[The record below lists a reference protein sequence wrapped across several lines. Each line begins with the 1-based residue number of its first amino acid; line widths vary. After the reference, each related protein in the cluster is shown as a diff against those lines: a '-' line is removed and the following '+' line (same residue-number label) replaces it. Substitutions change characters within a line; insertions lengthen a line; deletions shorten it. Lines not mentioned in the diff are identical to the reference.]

1 MGLSNEERYAKV
13 VHSVCHITD
22 LSEELKER
30 DVQKLKKLV
39 ERLWYEF
46 LKRDSDGLFWI
57 CGSDLSNDH
66 LKGGLL
72 GVAFCYHVK
81 HDTTMAFGNKI
92 VRKEDKYYDYYKI
105 LSDFFDMDRLL
116 NAEKR
121 AVLLIHVHTQNIS
134 YALCRY
140 RDEFLKQYED
150 LNFVIRTIQGECF
163 KLFKEDR
170 EYAYA
175 WMLHHLCDKIY
186 TQEEKDIVNQ
196 WWTKDCN
203 SHHIHLDFDK
213 YDAVFDAFK
222 KYQFKKM
229 TVQDRIDVT
238 FMLIGKQYGKYKHQH
253 DKFLEM
259 VAAYNKKHKVK
270 INVATIEEAFQKG
283 QEAKKEDKK
292 KPYERSCEFTGNY
305 VDHKGE
311 VKNLWDY

>member
-1 MGLSNEERYAKV
+1 MGLSNEERYAKM
-13 VHSVCHITD
+13 VHSINYITD
-22 LSEELKER
+22 LSETLK
-30 DVQKLKKLV
+30 DTQKLKKLC

-46 LKRDSDGLFWI
+46 LKRDSDGLFWFS
-57 CGSDLSNDH
+57 GSDLSNDH
-66 LKGGLL
+66 MKGGLL
-72 GVAFCYHVK
+72 GVAFCCHVPLRGS
-81 HDTTMAFGNKI
+81 TMDER
-92 VRKEDKYYDYYKI
+92 RKEDRYYDHYKT
-105 LSDFFDMDRLL
+105 LSGFFDMDRLL
-116 NAEKR
+116 SAEKR
-121 AVLLIHVHTQNIS
+121 AVLLIYVHTQNIA

-140 RDEFLKQYED
+140 RDEFMEQYED
-150 LNFVIRTIQGECF
+150 LNFVMRTIQGECF

-186 TQEEKDIVNQ
+186 TIDEKDIVNQ

-229 TVQDRIDVT
+229 TAQERIDVT
-238 FMLIGKQYGKYKHQH
+238 FMLIGKQYGKYKHIH
-253 DKFLEM
+253 DHFM
-259 VAAYNKKHKVK
+259 GQVAAYNKKHKVK
-270 INVATIEEAFQKG
+270 INVVAIEEAFKKG
-283 QEAKKEDKK
+283 QEAEKTEQK

-311 VKNLWDY
+311 VKNLWD